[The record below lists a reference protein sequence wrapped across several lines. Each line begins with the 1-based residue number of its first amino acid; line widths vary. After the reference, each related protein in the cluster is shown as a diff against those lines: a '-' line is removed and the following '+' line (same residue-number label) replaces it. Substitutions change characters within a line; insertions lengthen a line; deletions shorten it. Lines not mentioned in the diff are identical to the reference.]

1 MQRPLVIVAESDALT
16 KHALREML
24 EANGFEV
31 VAFLTGH
38 DAISYFEKHRA
49 AVVIVDV
56 RMKDMGG
63 HEFAEVV
70 KRISN
75 GEVRVLLTS
84 AVADVEVG
92 PADEIIHKG
101 DNVKQFMDDTLS
113 QMTG

>member
-1 MQRPLVIVAESDALT
+1 MQKPLVLVADSDALT
-16 KHALREML
+16 KHMLREML
-24 EANGFEV
+24 EENGFEV

-38 DAISYFEKHRA
+38 EAIRYFEKHQA

-63 HEFAEVV
+63 HEFAEAV

-84 AVADVEVG
+84 ALADVEVG

-101 DNVKQFMDDTLS
+101 DDVKQFMDDTLS
-113 QMTG
+113 MMTG